1 VVASAKARVSL
12 EDRPEIRVRDIRFGA
27 EAVKNRAWMGGD
39 VFASAFFN
47 ALSVTFP
54 DGERFF
60 IDSVR
65 RFKKELPPKLAAE
78 AAAFVRQEA
87 MHSREHVRFNRLVAD
102 HGYDVAALEN
112 RTRRRLALARSR
124 SPRLQL
130 AVTMALEHFTAIL
143 AHALLARSE
152 HIVGA
157 DAEAQALWRWHAI
170 EEIEHKAVAF
180 DTYMAVSKK
189 TPGPLRWL
197 RRSLVMIIS
206 TVLLV
211 DTVGANMRDL
221 LAQDGVKGWRAFS
234 GSLNYV
240 FVKPGIARQV
250 AGLYFKYFLPGFH
263 PWAHDDRALIK
274 DAERD
279 LRMRLPQE
287 AFA

>member
-1 VVASAKARVSL
+1 LAPLKPSASK
-12 EDRPEIRVRDIRFGA
+12 ENRPKITVRDIRFGT
-27 EAVKNRAWMGGD
+27 EAVQTRAWLGGD
-39 VFASAFFN
+39 VFATAFFN

-60 IDSVR
+60 MDSVR
-65 RFKKELPPKLAAE
+65 RFKNELPPKLAAE

-87 MHSREHVRFNRLVAD
+87 MHSREHVGFNRLVAGQ
-102 HGYDVAALEN
+102 GYDVLALEN

-124 SPRLQL
+124 APRLQL

-143 AHALLARSE
+143 AHALLAHGE
-152 HIVGA
+152 HIAGA
-157 DAEAQALWRWHAI
+157 NAEAQAMWRWHAI

-180 DTYMAVSKK
+180 DTYMAVSKT
-189 TPGPLRWL
+189 TPAPLRWL
-197 RRSLVMIIS
+197 QRSMVMVIS
-206 TVLLV
+206 TALLV

-221 LAQDGVKGWRAFS
+221 LAQDGVRGWRAFS
-234 GSLNYV
+234 GTLHYL

-279 LRMRLPQE
+279 LSGRLPQE